1 MNIFITGGAGFIGSH
16 LAERFLALKCNVT
29 VIDDLSTGSMRNI
42 AHLKSS
48 PEFSYYIESVFNE
61 PLVSELVDSCD
72 IVYHL
77 AAAVG
82 VRMIVERA
90 VHTLET
96 NVHGTEI
103 VLRAAA
109 KKKKRVVLASTSEVY
124 GKNGNV
130 PYREDADSVLGPTT
144 VNRWSYACSKALDE
158 FLAMAYWRERKTPI
172 TVARFFNTVGPR
184 QSGQYGMVVP
194 TFVGQAL
201 CSEPITVYGSGEQS
215 RCFGYVG
222 DTVEA
227 MVRMANCT
235 AVIGEIVNV
244 GNDEEVTINELAK
257 RVKEATHS
265 CSPIIHV
272 PYAQAYGPG
281 FEDMFRRVP
290 ALAKL
295 EQLIGFRPRTCLD
308 DIIRSVIEDVRERYA
323 VAARASAA
331 LAASQPAAAPAPAAA

>member
-16 LAERFLALKCNVT
+16 LAERFLALKCTVT

-42 AHLKSS
+42 VHLKSS
-48 PEFSYYIESVFNE
+48 PGFLYYIASVFNE
-61 PLVSELVDSCD
+61 PLVSELVDGCD

-82 VRMIVERA
+82 VRLIVERA

-103 VLRAAA
+103 VLKAAA
-109 KKKKRVVLASTSEVY
+109 KKRKRIVLASTSEVY
-124 GKNGNV
+124 GKNSNV

-144 VNRWSYACSKALDE
+144 VNRWSYACSKAFDE
-158 FLAMAYWRERKTPI
+158 FLAMAYWRERQTPI

-184 QSGQYGMVVP
+184 QTGQYGMVVP
-194 TFVGQAL
+194 TFVAQAL
-201 CSEPITVYGSGEQS
+201 CNRPITVYGSGEQS

-227 MVRMANCT
+227 MIRMANST

-257 RVKEATHS
+257 RVKKATHS
-265 CSPIIHV
+265 SSPIVHV
-272 PYAQAYGPG
+272 PYEQAYGPG

-290 ALAKL
+290 ELTKL
-295 EQLIGFRPRTCLD
+295 ERLVGFRPRTCLD
-308 DIIRSVIEDVRERYA
+308 DIIRSVIEGLREPA
-323 VAARASAA
+323 VVPARTSAA
-331 LAASQPAAAPAPAAA
+331 LAATRREADPTAAVA